1 MNRSAGRKLVGIVVA
16 LAALVAVAIPAAAD
30 GPVKAPIINTPGE
43 LDGFCSFPVGVSFPA
58 NDETMKTFYDSAG
71 NPVRTLN
78 DGRLVVTFT
87 NLSSGKAVT
96 ENLSGPGQI
105 LYNVPAGSNT
115 ITFLGNSGVF
125 IQQGSQPT
133 LLLTSGKVV
142 VVAATLTSLGT
153 LVSAMGRET
162 NICSLLS

>member
-1 MNRSAGRKLVGIVVA
+1 MTCTTIRRLLGTVI
-16 LAALVAVAIPAAAD
+16 ALVAIMAVAIPAAAD
-30 GPVKAPIINTPGE
+30 GPTKAPIINTPGE
-43 LDGFCSFPVGVSFPA
+43 LDGFCSFPINVTFPV

-87 NLSSGKAVT
+87 NMTTGKTVT

-125 IQQGSQPT
+125 IQGASGPM

-142 VVAATLTSLGT
+142 VVAATLTSLGS
-153 LVSAMGRET
+153 LVSAVGRET